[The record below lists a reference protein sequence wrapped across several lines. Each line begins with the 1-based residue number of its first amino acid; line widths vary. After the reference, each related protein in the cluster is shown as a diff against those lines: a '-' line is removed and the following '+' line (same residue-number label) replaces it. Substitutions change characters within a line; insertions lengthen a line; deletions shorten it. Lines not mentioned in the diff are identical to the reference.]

1 VRVQDW
7 KSVLISLHEALLQ
20 GVCKDDMLYQLKWAM
35 MLSCRHR
42 GVDHRDSTFA
52 LGAYFLHICFIL
64 PAAGLDFS
72 LVGENYFFA
81 RALDGCGLAF
91 VVLYALGRAG
101 CGGSLVSWGWGL
113 GDGLLQSVLLCE

>member
-1 VRVQDW
+1 VRVQNW

-20 GVCKDDMLYQLKWAM
+20 GVCKDDMLYRLKWAM

-42 GVDHRDSTFA
+42 RVDHRDSTFA

-72 LVGENYFFA
+72 LVGENIFFA
-81 RALDGCGLAF
+81 RAGRLRSFFRG
-91 VVLYALGRAG
+91 VVCLGARWMWRLP
-101 CGGSLVSWGWGL
+101 CFLGL
-113 GDGLLQSVLLCE
+113 GVG